1 MSSNTNNT
9 LCPICYINKPTIG
22 CTTCKYI
29 LCKECSDKLQKNECP
44 GCRNSKQN
52 WRKSLQTNLTIDI
65 EAPVRIDVVGQ
76 PVQLFNQ
83 PSDQPSIIQT
93 TPPTF
98 RITVYDNT
106 RVVRRYN
113 PHAEE
118 EAAEQR
124 LYLQEKCME
133 YIKCFGKSLFGII
146 IAFILGF
153 ITTLCFWQD
162 FDKVLLNDTFTVLFI
177 LGMRGAMCMLLGMII
192 FLLCAMCVAGFT
204 NLGGGNR

>member
-1 MSSNTNNT
+1 MSLVTNNT

-52 WRKSLQTNLTIDI
+52 WRKNLQTNLTIDI
-65 EAPVRIDVVGQ
+65 EAPLRIDVVGQ
-76 PVQLFNQ
+76 PVQ
-83 PSDQPSIIQT
+83 PSVQQDVQT

-98 RITVYDNT
+98 RITVYGDT

-113 PHAEE
+113 PHSEE

-133 YIKCFGKSLFGII
+133 YIRCFGKFLIGII
-146 IAFILGF
+146 IALILGF

-162 FDKVLLNDTFTVLFI
+162 FDKVLLNDIFIVLFI
-177 LGMRGAMCMLLGMII
+177 LGMRVAMCMLLGMII

-204 NLGGGNR
+204 NLGGGNRY